1 MFEKQK
7 IKKDDCSG
15 RPETLGPCAPQIV
28 KNKTDLV
35 LICQNIDA
43 MRILKCH
50 SQESSIEIRAQKELG
65 LHPIYIHV
73 RILE

>member
-7 IKKDDCSG
+7 IKKDDCSD
-15 RPETLGPCAPQIV
+15 RPETLRPCAPQIV

-50 SQESSIEIRAQKELG
+50 SQESSIEICVHKVLG
-65 LHPIYIHV
+65 LHPTMF
-73 RILE
+73 ILE

>member
-7 IKKDDCSG
+7 NKKDDCSD

-28 KNKTDLV
+28 KNKPGLV
-35 LICQNIDA
+35 LICQTIDA

-50 SQESSIEIRAQKELG
+50 SQ
-65 LHPIYIHV
+65 
-73 RILE
+73 

>member
-28 KNKTDLV
+28 KNKTDRV